1 MALATSG
8 AYLQLAPQI
17 DPSEPYLYEM
27 NIYHEAFLAWSF
39 RKCLDGV
46 RFSQPHVS
54 SEKELMRKGRLTEI
68 NNPFFKAAAQE
79 KLIEKR
85 RMEMTV
91 NTNLTSILSCR
102 LMLHLLN
109 RFSILIIGY
118 VKATP

>member
-102 LMLHLLN
+102 SMFHLLT
-109 RFSILIIGY
+109 RFSILM
-118 VKATP
+118 